1 MKAIEQQTLE
11 RHGRLYTTIL
21 REMEKSPFSS
31 DDSLLKTQILSA
43 REDVRRQISSERD
56 RHVRS
61 VEELNAIIAAIGE
74 PLDAEELS
82 VGFDAIREKK
92 KATDDGDVQGQMLL
106 EEASEQT
113 EEINSGVAPNV
124 EAGIVEA
131 LRNGCGKNKAMKLVA
146 ESAGISIEE
155 AKDAWETL
163 VRMGTVYKEGRNW
176 VTNSPEE
183 RLETQEENQANF
195 PPVKPQVP
203 DTVVKEIF
211 AAIDE
216 GLTRVQSIARTAERT
231 GLLKPE
237 VGGHWDQMLRDG
249 WINQESGAWYRLDD
263 STLKHL
269 A

>member
-21 REMEKSPFSS
+21 REMQKSPFSS

-61 VEELNAIIAAIGE
+61 VEELNAIIVAIEE

-92 KATDDGDVQGQMLL
+92 KATEDGDVQGQILL
-106 EEASEQT
+106 EEA
-113 EEINSGVAPNV
+113 EEISSGIAPDV
-124 EAGIVEA
+124 EAGIIEA
-131 LRNGCGKNKAMKLVA
+131 LRNGCGKNKAMELVA
-146 ESAGISIEE
+146 EKALISIED
-155 AKDAWETL
+155 AKEAWETL
-163 VRMGTVYKEGRNW
+163 VRIGTIYKEGRNW
-176 VTNSPEE
+176 VTKSPEE
-183 RLETQEENQANF
+183 HETQGGTQANF
-195 PPVKPQVP
+195 PSVKPKVP

-216 GLTRVQSIARTAERT
+216 GLTRVQAIARTAERT

-249 WINQESGAWYRLDD
+249 WINQENGAWYRLDD